1 MFKIDIDSQR
11 RLVSITLA
19 GLMDDAEARRYL
31 DELQS
36 RFVRTIGN
44 RSYVLLVDTRQFSLQ
59 LQSVVALIA
68 ERIAIFPKATRIA
81 LVNGESLMRMQLKR
95 LIVRDSARY
104 FDTIEDAL
112 PWLLHQWPDCSVVDR
127 LARAG

>member
-44 RSYVLLVDTRQFSLQ
+44 RSYVLLVDTRQFGLQ

-95 LIVRDSARY
+95 LIVRDYARY

-112 PWLLHQWPDCSVVDR
+112 PWLLHQWPGCSVVDR
-127 LARAG
+127 LAKAG

>member
-59 LQSVVALIA
+59 PQSVVALIA

-81 LVNGESLMRMQLKR
+81 LVNGKSLMRMQLKR

-112 PWLLHQWPDCSVVDR
+112 PWLLHQWPDCSVVTR